1 MSPKYE
7 SDMTQ
12 KEKRAQELQKIK
24 SLKGK
29 KRVEYLWTYYRSFLL
44 ILLVFVFVICLIVP
58 IIQNIQ
64 RNPVLTLA
72 LVDANLEA
80 DTESLEQKIL
90 NYLDTSGK
98 HDEVVIDTTATSS
111 GNYVKLATLLLAE
124 SDTDAVIC
132 NSDTYEFCKQKDC
145 FIDWQ
150 KLLGNNYSDYEMY
163 MTDGVI
169 DLSKIPAWQEENYT
183 LYEPVYLGV
192 LQKTEH
198 PETVLLFLEYL
209 TQ

>member
-1 MSPKYE
+1 M
-7 SDMTQ
+7 
-12 KEKRAQELQKIK
+12 
-24 SLKGK
+24 
-29 KRVEYLWTYYRSFLL
+29 
-44 ILLVFVFVICLIVP
+44 
-58 IIQNIQ
+58 
-64 RNPVLTLA
+64 
-72 LVDANLEA
+72 
-80 DTESLEQKIL
+80 

-150 KLLGNNYSDYEMY
+150 KLLGNDYSDYEMY

>member
-150 KLLGNNYSDYEMY
+150 KLLGNDYSDYEMY

-192 LQKTEH
+192 LQNSKH

>member
-150 KLLGNNYSDYEMY
+150 KLLGNDYSDYEMY

-192 LQKTEH
+192 LQNSEH

>member
-111 GNYVKLATLLLAE
+111 GSYVKLATLLLAE

-150 KLLGNNYSDYEMY
+150 KLLGNDYSDYEMY

-192 LQKTEH
+192 LQNSEH